1 MATIS
6 ITLPGS
12 YIFNDKKYDAAK
24 GKRHQ
29 TAVENRKQNEY
40 KQKIEWMKTKDS
52 TDENRKSNG

>member
-1 MATIS
+1 LATSS

-29 TAVENRKQNEY
+29 TADANRKLNEY
-40 KQKIEWMKTKDS
+40 KQKTERMKTENRM
-52 TDENRKSNG
+52 DENT